1 MLTRRGWAAVA
12 TSLFTLVL
20 GVFSL
25 NLLVLV
31 IGVAA
36 LTVVATETVGFAVGT
51 WRFTAAPFTLH
62 RAETSERVGTGA
74 TVVVGLELEHRRR
87 RAFWAEV
94 FDTVPESFDLVGG
107 SPRLRLW
114 WDPGATI
121 RLAYAYR
128 PTLRGVF
135 RLGPVI
141 VVAHDPM
148 GFAFRVAVVG
158 VPLSVA
164 IAPAFPT
171 TRLGLVGERLATRAF
186 GATALRRRGFG
197 TEFRALRPYEPGDD
211 IRSIAW
217 KRSTPDE
224 LIVRE
229 NEQESREDFVVL
241 LDAGPSMAAG
251 PAGATALDHA
261 ADAAGLLAGHVARR
275 EDRLGLLVYA
285 DGPIA
290 WIPPGRGSRHALT
303 VAQELARTAPRASRF
318 DLSGALA
325 FLRLRLGRRAHILT
339 FSALETRLNRL
350 PADHAQLTS
359 RGHRL
364 HLFVPRIAAL
374 YPATSAPLADAAVGY
389 ATGIEA
395 RRLDRALGQVHE
407 RGIPTFLY
415 DRRGAAARL
424 LSVYARIRTW
434 GAAW

>member
-12 TSLFTLVL
+12 TSLFTLLL
-20 GVFSL
+20 GAFTL

-36 LTVVATETVGFAVGT
+36 FTVVATETVSFALGT
-51 WRFTAAPFTLH
+51 WRFTAAPFAA
-62 RAETSERVGTGA
+62 RRDETSERVGTGA
-74 TVVVGLELEHRRR
+74 TVVAAITLEHHRRG
-87 RAFWAEV
+87 AFWAEV
-94 FDTVPESFDLVGG
+94 SDTVPESFDVVSG

-114 WDPGATI
+114 WSPGTTI
-121 RLAYAYR
+121 RLAYACR

-158 VPLSVA
+158 TPLTIAV
-164 IAPAFPT
+164 APAFPT
-171 TRLGLVGERLATRAF
+171 TRLGIAGERLATRAF

-229 NEQESREDFVVL
+229 NEQESREDFVVV
-241 LDAGPSMAAG
+241 LDAGSSMAAG

-303 VAQELARTAPRASRF
+303 VARELARTTPRSARF
-318 DLSGALA
+318 DLSGALGY
-325 FLRLRLGRRAHILT
+325 LRLRLGRRAHILA
-339 FSALETRLNRL
+339 FSALETHLKPL

-374 YPATSAPLADAAVGY
+374 YPATTAPLADAAVAY
-389 ATGIEA
+389 AGSIEQ
-395 RRLDRALGQVHE
+395 RRLDRALSHVHQ